1 MEEQDKTK
9 KPLVNL
15 KQREAY
21 NFLRDT
27 TTSYLCYGGA
37 AGGGKMLNIDTNV
50 CTPFGFRPLRDMRVG
65 DIISNPVTGGQQRII
80 YIHPKGKFDFYRVN
94 FSDGTSTECS
104 EGHLWKAHQS
114 GKAYRRVKK
123 YGEESRDRLWETKE
137 MYEWYKRND
146 KGENPG
152 RHLIIPLTKPVQFT
166 RSYKKDPRSIEPYV
180 LGALIGDGCFS
191 QRNVTLTS
199 ADPEIAS
206 FFEEYGYDMSGRY
219 KDPEKQCLDYYVKK
233 DGLFDRLEKLG
244 LAGHTAI
251 DKFIPEC
258 YKYSTIEDRIAIL
271 QGLMDTDG
279 YVDKRG
285 HMSYTTIS
293 EKLAEDVAFIIR
305 SLGGKATITKG
316 KAGYK
321 DKNGEYVRCNDA
333 YDVTFRTKMDSSLVR
348 ITRKKVLAKDEFNGG
363 VSELGKSIV
372 SIDKI
377 GKKESFC
384 ISVSDPSGLYI
395 ADNFTVTHNSWLA
408 CEWLLM
414 CCEFLPKTRW
424 FLGRKDLK
432 SSRQSAIVTFDKVAA
447 YHNYRKYRKN
457 DNGIKFANGSE
468 ICLVD
473 LKYKPFDDPMFT
485 RLGSV
490 EYTGGVIEEAGE
502 VHRLAFEVLK
512 SRVGRHLNDK
522 YRIRGKILVLCNP
535 AQNWVYDV
543 FYQPWKKGTLP
554 PEYKY
559 IQSKATDNPFLTDEY
574 RQNLDNI
581 EDPIMRARLRDGE
594 WEYEKDPA
602 CIFDPVAVDD
612 MFYNEHI
619 TETGLRQISADIAGK
634 GRDHFIA
641 GKWDGNVV
649 EIAIDEA
656 YGDGKKVQEM
666 IHQLAVDN
674 SVPNAM
680 IVVDADGAGWY
691 LDGYMTGIRE
701 FHGGGKPNDSRYA
714 NLKSECAFKLAYMV
728 NNRKIR
734 IKNAT
739 PEQKERIK
747 RQFMA
752 IKQVHLDNDI
762 MKLAINTK
770 EQQKAILGESP
781 DFFDMLNMDMVFRA
795 LPQRNVLSRNYQTV
809 QL

>member
-1 MEEQDKTK
+1 MEENNAIQR
-9 KPLVNL
+9 PRVNL

-21 NFLRDT
+21 NYLRDR
-27 TTSYLCYGGA
+27 TTSYVLYGGA
-37 AGGGKMLNIDTNV
+37 AGGGKMLNINSLV
-50 CTPFGFRPLRDMRVG
+50 CTPFGFRPLKDLKVG

-80 YIHPKGKFDFYRVN
+80 YIHPKGKFDFYRIN

-114 GKAYRRVKK
+114 GKTYKRVKK
-123 YGEESRDRLWETKE
+123 YGEDSRDRLWETKE

-146 KGENPG
+146 NGENSG
-152 RHLIIPLTKPVQFT
+152 RHLIIPLTNPVQFT
-166 RSYKKDPRSIEPYV
+166 RSYKTDPRSIEPYV

-199 ADPEIAS
+199 ADPEIAT
-206 FFEEYGYDMSGRY
+206 FFEEYGYDMSGWH
-219 KDPEKQCLDYYVKK
+219 KDPTKECLDYYVKK
-233 DGLFDRLEKLG
+233 KGLFERLEKLG

-258 YKYSTIEDRIAIL
+258 YKYDTIEGRIEL
-271 QGLMDTDG
+271 MQGLMDTDG

-293 EKLAEDVAFIIR
+293 KQLAEDVAFIIR
-305 SLGGKATITKG
+305 SLGGKATITKS

-321 DKNGEYVRCNDA
+321 DKNGEYVQCNDA
-333 YDVTFRTKMDSSLVR
+333 YDVTFRTKIDSRLVR
-348 ITRKKVLAKDEFNGG
+348 ITRKKILAKDEFNGG
-363 VSELGKSIV
+363 VSELGKSIK

-377 GKKESFC
+377 GKQESFC

-395 ADNFTVTHNSWLA
+395 TDDFTVTHNSWLA

-414 CCEFLPKTRW
+414 CCEYLPGTRW
-424 FLGRKDLK
+424 FMGRKDLK
-432 SSRQSAIVTFDKVAA
+432 ASRQSVMVTFKKVADFHH
-447 YHNYRKYRKN
+447 YKKFRTN
-457 DNGIKFANGSE
+457 DTGIKFTNGSE
-468 ICLVD
+468 IVLVE

-485 RLGSV
+485 RLGSI

-502 VHRLAFEVLK
+502 VHRLAFDVLK

-522 YRIRGKILVLCNP
+522 YGIRGKILILCNP

-543 FYQPWKKGTLP
+543 FYQRWKKGTLP
-554 PEYKY
+554 QEYKY
-559 IQSKATDNPFLTDEY
+559 IQSRATDNPFLTEEY

-581 EDPIMRARLRDGE
+581 TDPIMRARLRDGV
-594 WEYEKDPA
+594 WEYENDPS

-619 TETGLRQISADIAGK
+619 VETGLKQLSADIAGK
-634 GRDHFIA
+634 GRDNFI
-641 GKWDGNVV
+641 GGVWDGNVV
-649 EIAIDEA
+649 EIKIDEN
-656 YGDGKKVQEM
+656 YGDGKQVQERLYSL
-666 IHQLAVDN
+666 ILDEK
-674 SVPNAM
+674 VPRSM
-680 IVVDADGAGWY
+680 VVVDADGAGWY
-691 LDGYMTGIRE
+691 LDGYMKGIRE

-734 IKNAT
+734 VKNAT
-739 PEQKERIK
+739 PTQKEKIK

-752 IKQVHLDNDI
+752 IRQVHLDNDT
-762 MKLAINTK
+762 MKFAINTK
-770 EQQKAILGESP
+770 DQQKAIIGESP
-781 DFFDMLNMDMVFRA
+781 DYFDMMNMDMIFRS
-795 LPQRNVLSRNYQTV
+795 LPVKAHITQSYQPV
-809 QL
+809 SL